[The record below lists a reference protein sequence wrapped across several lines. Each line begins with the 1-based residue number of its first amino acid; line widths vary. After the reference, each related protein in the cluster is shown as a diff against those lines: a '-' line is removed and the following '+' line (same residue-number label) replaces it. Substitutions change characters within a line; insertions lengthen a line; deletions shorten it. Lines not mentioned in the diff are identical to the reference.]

1 MLQSL
6 VGTLIRLRAFKQKM
20 LDFAV
25 RTILL
30 GYKKRL
36 NISKELVV
44 SIKTTYNPTSA
55 RQLLKFQIN
64 CMKTL
69 SEKAGIWSYMI
80 LRFLH
85 NFGMNRYPP
94 LLHMVKTVKE
104 AFPETHDET
113 KVTFL
118 GYLKP
123 ADAYCYS
130 CRSITPTPLHI

>member
-6 VGTLIRLRAFKQKM
+6 VGTLIRLRTFKYKM

-55 RQLLKFQIN
+55 R
-64 CMKTL
+64 
-69 SEKAGIWSYMI
+69 
-80 LRFLH
+80 
-85 NFGMNRYPP
+85 
-94 LLHMVKTVKE
+94 
-104 AFPETHDET
+104 
-113 KVTFL
+113 
-118 GYLKP
+118 
-123 ADAYCYS
+123 
-130 CRSITPTPLHI
+130 